1 MIYNKA
7 RRMIYNNNR
16 EPNTLF
22 NGDISVDNIPAEHI
36 PLLCFVNTKSGG
48 RYGVFAI
55 KELRSLLNPV
65 QVVDLQK
72 SDPLAALQAF
82 SRVPSFRVLVCG
94 GDGSVRWILNCIEQ
108 LPRELR
114 PPVAILPLGTGN
126 DLARILG
133 WGAGIGIGSASIPEV
148 LQQVQRASVGVLDRW
163 RLSIPD
169 DGAKKKQKD
178 VVFNN
183 YFGIGVDAQIV
194 LNFHTMREQS
204 PEKFFSRLV
213 NQLWYGVVGWKEI
226 WTPHCTNLKRYIKLA
241 ADGKEVEL
249 PEDTQGL
256 IFSNIPSF
264 GGGMKLWEGGSAEG
278 MRAGPLSSERWTV
291 PSIQDKKIE
300 VVAVTGSLHLA
311 QLKLGLT
318 GCTKLAQCETME
330 IETFR
335 QLPFQV
341 DGEPWVQSKCVVK
354 LAPSESGPVTVLK
367 RHVNQYGADQ
377 DISDVLNWA
386 ERGKIITHAQ
396 KSIILREFSRRR
408 ENS

>member
-1 MIYNKA
+1 MLSITHITNSDFTIYN
-7 RRMIYNNNR
+7 
-16 EPNTLF
+16 T
-22 NGDISVDNIPAEHI
+22 
-36 PLLCFVNTKSGG
+36 
-48 RYGVFAI
+48 
-55 KELRSLLNPV
+55 
-65 QVVDLQK
+65 
-72 SDPLAALQAF
+72 
-82 SRVPSFRVLVCG
+82 
-94 GDGSVRWILNCIEQ
+94 
-108 LPRELR
+108 
-114 PPVAILPLGTGN
+114 
-126 DLARILG
+126 
-133 WGAGIGIGSASIPEV
+133 
-148 LQQVQRASVGVLDRW
+148 
-163 RLSIPD
+163 
-169 DGAKKKQKD
+169 
-178 VVFNN
+178 
-183 YFGIGVDAQIV
+183 
-194 LNFHTMREQS
+194 
-204 PEKFFSRLV
+204 
-213 NQLWYGVVGWKEI
+213 EI
-226 WTPHCTNLKRYIKLA
+226 
-241 ADGKEVEL
+241 
-249 PEDTQGL
+249 
-256 IFSNIPSF
+256 
-264 GGGMKLWEGGSAEG
+264 
-278 MRAGPLSSERWTV
+278 SSERWTM